1 MGCQVK
7 LKEKRNVIEFDLR
20 NVNAKKHKETKK
32 ACISFGSI
40 IFVKKYNLPLLQSN
54 SKTLNKKKKI
64 MVMVVMVVKW
74 NGGKTEVVIF
84 NKTNSFWF
92 TPEAKRETTLSDRC
106 SEILRNHNWQEP
118 YLVLSDKQCSW

>member
-84 NKTNSFWF
+84 NKTNSF
-92 TPEAKRETTLSDRC
+92 
-106 SEILRNHNWQEP
+106 
-118 YLVLSDKQCSW
+118 

>member
-74 NGGKTEVVIF
+74 NGSKRKLLFLTKQTVFDLHLKLKRKRLCPTDVV
-84 NKTNSFWF
+84 K
-92 TPEAKRETTLSDRC
+92 
-106 SEILRNHNWQEP
+106 
-118 YLVLSDKQCSW
+118 Y

>member
-54 SKTLNKKKKI
+54 SKTLDKKKKI

-74 NGGKTEVVIF
+74 NGSKTEVVIF

-92 TPEAKRETTLSDRC
+92 TP
-106 SEILRNHNWQEP
+106 
-118 YLVLSDKQCSW
+118 